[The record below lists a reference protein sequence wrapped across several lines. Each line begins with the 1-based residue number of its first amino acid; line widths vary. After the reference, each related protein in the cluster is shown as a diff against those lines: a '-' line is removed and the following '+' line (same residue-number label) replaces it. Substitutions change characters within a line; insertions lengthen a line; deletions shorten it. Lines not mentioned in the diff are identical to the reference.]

1 MHLIYSIGTYG
12 ICNDIQSVVWAA
24 IWTIIT
30 QIRMSCFKEIQLI
43 LGNLNHPMKTTI
55 IVHND
60 LSEIWATLDLLLVV
74 IKCNLREIFATI
86 TLLCI
91 FLENMGHTQ
100 PIKIVIIKS
109 VSNYWEFTVS
119 WLYTYFPTSSQWLAL
134 AHTTLR

>member
-1 MHLIYSIGTYG
+1 MEYAMTFNLWYG
-12 ICNDIQSVVWAA
+12 LQYELSLHR
-24 IWTIIT
+24 
-30 QIRMSCFKEIQLI
+30 RMSCFKEIQLI

-91 FLENMGHTQ
+91 FFRKHGPPSTHKNR
-100 PIKIVIIKS
+100 
-109 VSNYWEFTVS
+109 NY
-119 WLYTYFPTSSQWLAL
+119 
-134 AHTTLR
+134 